1 MKKGILILIIILL
14 IAAAFIFFKNAKTK
28 ESGNEILLSG
38 NVEVTEINPGFKMAG
53 RITGLFTDEGM
64 TVDAGQKIATLDDAQ
79 IKDIVDQNQAKL
91 REATA
96 SLENLNAGSR
106 TQEIARASALAKSAN
121 ADLVK
126 AKKDYERISYLY
138 KNGAVSA
145 QDFDSAKRAY
155 DGAAAQYKAALENA
169 DLVGSGFRKD
179 EIKAAAF
186 RVEAAQAA
194 LAEAK
199 EKLND
204 TILYAPCK
212 AVVLNKNLEAGD
224 IAAAGIPVFTLGDL
238 SRPWI
243 KVYINET
250 KLKLIKLGQKAE
262 VTADGSPDK
271 TYPGYV
277 SYIASQAEF
286 TPKNIQTK
294 EERVKLVFEVKVMVE
309 NKDGGLKPGMPAD
322 VKILIGD

>member
-1 MKKGILILIIILL
+1 MKKILILIIILL
-14 IAAAFIFFKNAKTK
+14 IAGAGFIFFKNTK
-28 ESGNEILLSG
+28 HAESDNEILLSG

-64 TVDAGQKIATLDDAQ
+64 MVDAGQKIAALDDAQ
-79 IKDIVDQNQAKL
+79 VKDIVDQNQAKL
-91 REATA
+91 REAVA

-106 TQEIARASALAKSAN
+106 EQEIARASALAKSAN
-121 ADLVK
+121 ADFVK
-126 AKKDYERISYLY
+126 AKKDYERAAFLF
-138 KNGAVSA
+138 KNGAISA
-145 QDFDSAKRAY
+145 QDNDAAKRSY
-155 DGAAAQYKAALENA
+155 DGAAAQYKAAVENA
-169 DLVGSGFRKD
+169 NLVQAGFRKD
-179 EIKAAAF
+179 DIKAASF
-186 RVEAAQAA
+186 RVEGAQAA

-224 IAAAGIPVFTLGDL
+224 IVAAGVPVFTLGDL
-238 SRPWI
+238 NRPWV
-243 KVYINET
+243 KVYIKET
-250 KLKLIKLGQKAE
+250 KFKLIKLGQKAQ
-262 VTADGSPDK
+262 VTADGFPDK
-271 TYPGYV
+271 IYPGYV

-309 NKDGGLKPGMPAD
+309 NKDGDLKPGMPAD
-322 VKILIGD
+322 VKIILK